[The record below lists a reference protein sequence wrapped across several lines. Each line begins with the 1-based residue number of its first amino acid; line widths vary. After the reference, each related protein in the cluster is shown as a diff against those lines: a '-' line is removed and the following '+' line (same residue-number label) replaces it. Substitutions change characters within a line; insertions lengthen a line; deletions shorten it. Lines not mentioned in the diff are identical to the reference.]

1 MRILK
6 ILILSLICLILAVG
20 CYGLSEEDT
29 LVEQSA
35 VEDPF
40 VAAELACEQE
50 MLDIA
55 LSYEPL
61 YEQMMSR
68 PSDSGSISEEDVA
81 EIVRHIA
88 GQGYTVTAFDHNMEN
103 HQPFDD
109 FLMKVQEGSDA
120 SSYYYQVG
128 NNGGFSRMDYQ
139 HEDGRLYITVSS
151 LVWDEEGNP
160 IVKYFTNL
168 HIVEKWSY
176 TEKGYLIYS
185 TTSNPNSYALLRVR
199 PLEENERNLCKAY
212 IAPIGYQGNN
222 LFLVDWDQDDL
233 SPVAFNDLYDTL
245 FALDTGENTKYDM
258 STGSIP
264 AAEFE
269 PLYEKYFGVTPAF
282 LRENAVYYADDQ
294 SYFWNYL
301 TCSKHYVWGHA
312 PSPEVVDSWEN
323 EDGTI
328 TMVVD
333 ALDDYKGNDR
343 AFTHE
348 VTVRERE
355 DGSFMYV
362 SNRVWPEDKPRVPS
376 YTPRSEPII

>member
-1 MRILK
+1 MRLPK
-6 ILILSLICLILAVG
+6 ILVPLMICLALVAG
-20 CYGLSEEDT
+20 YCGLHEGDA
-29 LVEQSA
+29 LVEQPA
-35 VEDPF
+35 LEDPF

-50 MLDIA
+50 MLDLA
-55 LSYEPL
+55 LSYKPL
-61 YEQMMSR
+61 REQIER
-68 PSDSGSISEEDVA
+68 HPNNPDVITENAISE
-81 EIVRHIA
+81 IIRHIA
-88 GQGYTVTAFDHNMEN
+88 GFGYTVTAFDHNMEN
-103 HQPFDD
+103 HQQFDD
-109 FLMKVQEGSDA
+109 FLKRVQTGADA
-120 SSYYYQVG
+120 SSYYYLVG
-128 NNGGFSRMDYQ
+128 NDGGFFRMDYQ

-160 IVKYFTNL
+160 VAKYFTNL

-176 TEKGYLIYS
+176 TEKGYFIY
-185 TTSNPNSYALLRVR
+185 TTASNSGSHALLRVK
-199 PLEENERNLCKAY
+199 PLAEKERNLCKAY

-222 LFLVDWDQDDL
+222 LFLVDWDQDDMA
-233 SPVAFNDLYDTL
+233 PIAFNDLYDTL
-245 FALDTGENTKYDM
+245 FALDTGENTKYGM

-264 AAEFE
+264 AGEFE
-269 PLYEKYFGVTPAF
+269 PLFTKYFEITPEY
-282 LRENAVYYADDQ
+282 LQQNAVYYTDNQ
-294 SYFWNYL
+294 TYFWNYL

-323 EDGTI
+323 GDGTI

-355 DGSFMYV
+355 DGSFVYI

-376 YTPRSEPII
+376 YIPRSEPII